1 MLDSRG
7 YFSGK
12 DLLAKVDSL
21 SRSQCCELIRHAL
34 TLYVLLQS
42 DTTVV
47 ATRLAIM
54 SALGYFICPVDAI
67 PDVLPVVGYSDDLAV
82 LSVLLT
88 KLEGLISPTIQ
99 AEVDALVPDGCC

>member
-1 MLDSRG
+1 MLDGYG

-21 SRSQCCELIRHAL
+21 SGGQCCELIRHAL

-47 ATRLAIM
+47 ATRLVIM

-67 PDVLPVVGYSDDLAV
+67 PDVLPIVGYSDDLAILTALLCQLDV
-82 LSVLLT
+82 LVNADV
-88 KLEGLISPTIQ
+88 KK
-99 AEVDALVPDGCC
+99 EVNRLMPGICC